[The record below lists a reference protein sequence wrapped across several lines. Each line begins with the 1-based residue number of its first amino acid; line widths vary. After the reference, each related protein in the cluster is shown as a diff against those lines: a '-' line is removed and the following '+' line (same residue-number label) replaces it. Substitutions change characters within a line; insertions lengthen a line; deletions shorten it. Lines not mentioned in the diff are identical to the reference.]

1 MYAQKQP
8 DKQHEIVLW
17 ISFVASLAA
26 VSTIAGVES
35 LPRDMIIFILLSMIS
50 AVSFMALALLRRAR
64 FGGMVVMSGILL
76 VPAGVRLFSLDPIT
90 ALHAHYSIFMLM
102 TFLPVV
108 CRLLVLKRPN
118 ITKSQAILVYGAA
131 AAWWLMTVFIA

>member
-1 MYAQKQP
+1 
-8 DKQHEIVLW
+8 
-17 ISFVASLAA
+17 
-26 VSTIAGVES
+26 
-35 LPRDMIIFILLSMIS
+35 
-50 AVSFMALALLRRAR
+50 MALSLLRRAR

-76 VPAGVRLFSLDPIT
+76 VPAGVRLFGLEPIT

-118 ITKSQAILVYGAA
+118 ITKSQAILVYGAV
-131 AAWWLMTVFIA
+131 AAWWLMTVFIALAFLTAYLAKEALLYLSDSKIGRAHV